1 RVVSLCAGTVAAPAK
16 TETAEA
22 AAAAAAAMAT
32 ELEELVDFLS
42 SPSPPVQKAA
52 VEIVRDLTGSEEG
65 VTTLSKYAK
74 TLLLS
79 LSKLLS
85 GNKEV
90 AEPAAQALINLS
102 LNSDLAAKMVG
113 LGLIRTAMDVLYKPE
128 SSITRLLVMLLVNL
142 TQLDAGISALL
153 QTEDEKM
160 QGLFVMK
167 LVRSF
172 TRSSSENKDDPFD
185 HVGSILVNISK
196 KEAGRKMLLD
206 PKRGL
211 LKQILR
217 QFDTTSPLRKKGV
230 SGTIRNC
237 CFEAENQLQDLLLIS
252 EFLWPALLLP
262 VAGKKVYSEQGTSK
276 MPLEL
281 SSALSIERE
290 PVDDPEI
297 RIEALESI
305 YLITLQEAGL
315 RAFWSVNGPRIL
327 QVGYEEEEEPKV
339 MEAYERVGSLLVHG
353 TPTEEEHSGETS
365 K

>member
-1 RVVSLCAGTVAAPAK
+1 
-16 TETAEA
+16 
-22 AAAAAAAMAT
+22 MAT
-32 ELEELVDFLS
+32 ELEELVGFLS
-42 SPSPPVQKAA
+42 ASSPPVQKAA
-52 VEIVRDLTGSEEG
+52 VDIVRDLTGSEDG
-65 VTTLSKYAK
+65 
-74 TLLLS
+74 LLS
-79 LSKLLS
+79 LSKYANIVLPSLSRLLS
-85 GNKEV
+85 RKKEV
-90 AEPAAQALINLS
+90 SEPAAEALVNLS
-102 LNSDLAAKMVG
+102 QNSNLATKMVETG
-113 LGLIRTAMDVLYKPE
+113 MIQMAMDLLYKPD

-142 TQLDAGISALL
+142 TQLDAGIQSLL
-153 QTEDEKM
+153 QTDDEKM

-172 TRSSSENKDDPFD
+172 CRTSSETRDNPFD

-217 QFDTTSPLRKKGV
+217 QSDSTSPLRRKGV

-237 CFEAENQLQDLLLIS
+237 CFEAENELQDLLLIS

-262 VAGKKVYSEQGTSK
+262 VAGNKIYSEQDISK

-281 SSALSIERE
+281 GSALSIERE
-290 PVDDPEI
+290 PCDDPDI
-297 RIEALESI
+297 RIQALESI

-327 QVGYEEEEEPKV
+327 QVGYEDEQDPKV
-339 MEAYERVGSLLVHG
+339 MEAYEQVGSLLVHERG
-353 TPTEEEHSGETS
+353 AAVSSGETS
-365 K
+365 